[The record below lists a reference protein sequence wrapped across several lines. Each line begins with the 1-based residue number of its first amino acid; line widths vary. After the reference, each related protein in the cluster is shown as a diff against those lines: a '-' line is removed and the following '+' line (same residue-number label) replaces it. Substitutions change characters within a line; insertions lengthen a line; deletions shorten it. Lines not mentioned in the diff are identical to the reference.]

1 MDSVSN
7 VSVIC
12 YIIMLDTVYRTR
24 KSYIRY
30 KLIYLLFIATL
41 HVDSLLYPGSSF
53 ILAVS

>member
-7 VSVIC
+7 VSVIY

-41 HVDSLLYPGSSF
+41 HVDSLLYPRS
-53 ILAVS
+53 

>member
-41 HVDSLLYPGSSF
+41 HVDSLLHPGS
-53 ILAVS
+53 